1 MRRLW
6 PTYLGERT
14 GATDGAF
21 DAGVEWALRPVAGSI
36 ALLRRAGGYFA
47 YDYIVSFVRER
58 PDAVDPRDEAWACAT
73 DTSDPGQA
81 FAVGVGAWTYD
92 RVGYAITAFEIA
104 RSRGTR
110 DVAGRASFNLALAH
124 RRRGEV
130 AETAE
135 AYRGA
140 IRSGHP
146 DAGPRAAAA
155 LGVLLQQQGDV
166 DGASE
171 AFQTAIDSG
180 NPEAATTAAVS
191 LGVLLELQGDSR
203 AARRCYE
210 YATDSPNQDVRAVA
224 LLQLSALLE
233 RDGDHAGAQQA
244 YRRAV
249 ATGPD
254 ETEVT
259 ARAGWRVR
267 L

>member
-1 MRRLW
+1 M
-6 PTYLGERT
+6 YLG
-14 GATDGAF
+14 GGIVATDDIF
-21 DAGVEWALRPVAGSI
+21 KAGLEWALRPVAGSI
-36 ALLRRAGGYFA
+36 ALLHRAGGYVA

-58 PDAVDPRDEAWACAT
+58 PDGADPHDEAWTCAT

-81 FAVGVGAWTYD
+81 FAVGVGAWAYD
-92 RVGYAITAFEIA
+92 RVGHAIDAFEIA
-104 RSRGTR
+104 RSHGSREL
-110 DVAGRASFNLALAH
+110 AGRASFNLGLAH

-135 AYRGA
+135 AYREA

-171 AFQTAIDSG
+171 AFQAAIDSG

-191 LGVLLELQGDSR
+191 LGVLLELQGNPYG
-203 AARRCYE
+203 ARMSYE
-210 YATDSPNQDVRAVA
+210 YATHSPYEDVRAVA
-224 LLQLSALLE
+224 FLQLSALLE
-233 RDGDHAGAQQA
+233 HEGEHAGAQQA
-244 YRRAV
+244 YRSAV
-249 ATGPD
+249 ATAPNA
-254 ETEVT
+254 TEIT
-259 ARAGWRVR
+259 ARTGWRVG